1 MNIADWLAS
10 SARYAMRFYDWAGD
24 WMYLGAA
31 IPAAVL
37 AYRLAYRAALRWATR
52 QPAPAVDYDQLL
64 ADARQR
70 DLDAIKAEAA
80 ALTGHAPGTDDALLA
95 TCRHLYPD
103 APAWPR
109 KENDA

>member
-1 MNIADWLAS
+1 MNPFGIWVWVCETRVILA
-10 SARYAMRFYDWAGD
+10 
-24 WMYLGAA
+24 
-31 IPAAVL
+31 PAAFGTWLLCRYV
-37 AYRLAYRAALRWATR
+37 YRAALRWAT
-52 QPAPAVDYDQLL
+52 PAPAVDYDQLL

-70 DLDAIKAEAA
+70 DLDAINAEAA
-80 ALTGHAPGTDDALLA
+80 ALTGQAPGIDDALLA